1 MGAPDTGGVGV
12 TRALPAQVGQR
23 VFRLLQTVAG
33 ALCVFTGGRMPL
45 FGARS
50 KDWPPEVM
58 DAQDEALIR
67 GDIGRLDEVRL
78 GLGEQVIDYICP
90 G

>member
-1 MGAPDTGGVGV
+1 MP
-12 TRALPAQVGQR
+12 
-23 VFRLLQTVAG
+23 LLVA
-33 ALCVFTGGRMPL
+33 L

-58 DAQDEALIR
+58 DAQDGARIR
-67 GDIGRLDEVRL
+67 RDIGRLDEVRL

-90 G
+90 WWERQCSPDDGRGEGRSLKSAQRRQSFFVG